1 MTIRNVRDHGQRFR
15 PRMACLKKVESVVLE
30 MQDPK
35 TGVKSQN
42 QRLVITT
49 IPHAVTGEDIVAWI
63 ANRFKT
69 NTLEARAVGT
79 MMVAFGYIYP
89 LQDHKRL
96 ILKPDTSLYRFQT
109 PYFWP
114 AQQWPVED
122 TDYAIYLAKRNIR
135 KKGMLELYEQATRGT
150 SASQHALVL
159 PYRLEYA
166 WSTSLYIDAAGK
178 ERKKPDRV
186 VFECQERA
194 YWVVHRPPPGTVSAM
209 DYGTDRMVDPNM
221 EEVKKKT
228 SDYYR
233 RIIMFTQQ
241 CIMRPR
247 VKSSVSIGALVKYST
262 TYKEH
267 DPFLHSSL
275 PSNPWLTDDVTYWAL
290 NLPNVET
297 PTKMRVERWTFS
309 FGELLTDPRGRADFR
324 LFLKKEFSGENLAFW
339 EACEDLKW
347 GAAETMKEKA
357 QQIYKTFLAR
367 GAPRWINIDGKTME
381 ITVKGLSHP
390 HRYVLDAAQ
399 THIYMLMKKD
409 SYGRYLKSPVFK
421 DTQKK
426 AIAPEAHRFS
436 DAQLEQNAKRRR
448 PSLSPIILRQQ
459 EEEQKAKLAASGPVD
474 ITQLCRFTA
483 PVPHLAVYTGICEAT
498 SPGLMTLPNSAAC
511 PSPISVAI
519 DSTPASE
526 RRFDGNGGPSS
537 SHFPSIAEV
546 SISEEENQL
555 PAPKSRMS
563 LSLTRL
569 LRRGCNAPSVFASL
583 SPKCAVTTGGG
594 KVQPLGVEPL
604 AQPQPRR
611 IANFFQIKV
620 DIPPECRI
628 YPIDSEDEEDD
639 SPDTARGT
647 VKEIICPWETIT
659 KQDGAG

>member
-1 MTIRNVRDHGQRFR
+1 
-15 PRMACLKKVESVVLE
+15 

-35 TGVKSQN
+35 SGVKSQT

-49 IPHAVTGEDIVAWI
+49 IPHAITGEDIVAWI
-63 ANRFKT
+63 VNRFKIDAT
-69 NTLEARAVGT
+69 EARAMGT

-135 KKGMLELYEQATRGT
+135 KKGMLELYEQE
-150 SASQHALVL
+150 Q
-159 PYRLEYA
+159 YN
-166 WSTSLYIDAAGK
+166 SLYKWMNHKWDFIVMQAKEQYRAGK

-186 VFECQERA
+186 VFDCQERA
-194 YWVVHRPPPGTVSAM
+194 YWVVHRPPVRNIWTEYRP
-209 DYGTDRMVDPNM
+209 YGQF
-221 EEVKKKT
+221 K
-228 SDYYR
+228 
-233 RIIMFTQQ
+233 
-241 CIMRPR
+241 PR
-247 VKSSVSIGALVKYST
+247 VKSSVSIGAIVKYAT

-267 DPFLHSSL
+267 DPLLHSCL
-275 PSNPWLTDDVTYWAL
+275 PSNPWLTDDLVL
-290 NLPNVET
+290 IKHLIKVEC
-297 PTKMRVERWTFS
+297 WTFS
-309 FGELLTDPRGRADFR
+309 FGELLMDPRGRADFR

-367 GAPRWINIDGKTME
+367 GAPRWINIDGKTMD
-381 ITVKGLSHP
+381 ITVKGLAHP
-390 HRYVLDAAQ
+390 HCYVLDAAQ

-421 DTQKK
+421 ETQRK
-426 AIAPEAHRFS
+426 AIAPEPHRFT
-436 DAQLEQNAKRRR
+436 RR

-483 PVPHLAVYTGICEAT
+483 PVPHLAVYTGICEAQST
-498 SPGLMTLPNSAAC
+498 ASPGLMTLPNSAAC

-537 SHFPSIAEV
+537 SHFPSIAEASV
-546 SISEEENQL
+546 SEEENQT
-555 PAPKSRMS
+555 PALKSRMTLS
-563 LSLTRL
+563 LSRL
-569 LRRGCNAPSVFASL
+569 LRRGCNGPSVFASL
-583 SPKCAVTTGGG
+583 SPKCAVVSGGG

-639 SPDTARGT
+639 SPNAARGG
-647 VKEIICPWETIT
+647 VKEIICPWETVT
-659 KQDGAG
+659 KKDGAG

>member
-1 MTIRNVRDHGQRFR
+1 QTINQQGERCEMCTQ
-15 PRMACLKKVESVVLE
+15 AVENVVLE

-35 TGVKSQN
+35 TGVKSQT

-49 IPHAVTGEDIVAWI
+49 IPHAITGEDIVAWI
-63 ANRFKT
+63 ANRFKIDAT
-69 NTLEARAVGT
+69 EARAMGT

-96 ILKPDTSLYRFQT
+96 MLKPDTSLYRFQT

-135 KKGMLELYEQATRGT
+135 KKGMLELYEQEQYNNLYKWMNHKWDFIVMQAKE
-150 SASQHALVL
+150 Q
-159 PYRLEYA
+159 YR
-166 WSTSLYIDAAGK
+166 AGK

-186 VFECQERA
+186 VFDCQERA

-209 DYGTDRMVDPNM
+209 DYGHDRMVDPNM
-221 EEVKKKT
+221 EEVKVC
-228 SDYYR
+228 
-233 RIIMFTQQ
+233 IMFTQQ

-247 VKSSVSIGALVKYST
+247 VKSSVSIGALVKYTT

-267 DPFLHSSL
+267 DPFLHACL
-275 PSNPWLTDDVTYWAL
+275 PSNPWLTDDVTYWTL
-290 NLPNVET
+290 NMPNVEI

-309 FGELLTDPRGRADFR
+309 FGELLMDPRGRADFR

-367 GAPRWINIDGKTME
+367 GAPRWINIDGKTMD
-381 ITVKGLSHP
+381 ITVKGLAHP

-399 THIYMLMKKD
+399 THIYMLMKKVSD
-409 SYGRYLKSPVFK
+409 LIPQSSRKLKRSE
-421 DTQKK
+421 TQL
-426 AIAPEAHRFS
+426 
-436 DAQLEQNAKRRR
+436 D
-448 PSLSPIILRQQ
+448 PIILRQQ

-483 PVPHLAVYTGICEAT
+483 PVPHLAVYTGICEAQST
-498 SPGLMTLPNSAAC
+498 ASPGFMTLPNSAAC

-537 SHFPSIAEV
+537 SHFPSIAEASV
-546 SISEEENQL
+546 SEEENQP
-555 PAPKSRMS
+555 PAPKSRMALS
-563 LSLTRL
+563 LSRL

-583 SPKCAVTTGGG
+583 SPKCAVASGGG

-611 IANFFQIKV
+611 IAKLVLALFGLILM
-620 DIPPECRI
+620 
-628 YPIDSEDEEDD
+628 
-639 SPDTARGT
+639 
-647 VKEIICPWETIT
+647 
-659 KQDGAG
+659 

>member
-1 MTIRNVRDHGQRFR
+1 MTIKNVRDHGQRYR
-15 PRMACLKKVESVVLE
+15 PRMACLKKVENVVLE

-35 TGVKSQN
+35 TGVKSQT

-49 IPHAVTGEDIVAWI
+49 IPHAITGEDIVAWI
-63 ANRFKT
+63 ANRFKIDAT
-69 NTLEARAVGT
+69 
-79 MMVAFGYIYP
+79 
-89 LQDHKRL
+89 
-96 ILKPDTSLYRFQT
+96 
-109 PYFWP
+109 
-114 AQQWPVED
+114 
-122 TDYAIYLAKRNIR
+122 AIYLAKRNIR
-135 KKGMLELYEQATRGT
+135 KKGMLELYEQEQYNNLYKWMNHKWDFIVMQAKE
-150 SASQHALVL
+150 Q
-159 PYRLEYA
+159 YR
-166 WSTSLYIDAAGK
+166 AGK

-186 VFECQERA
+186 VFDCQERA

-209 DYGTDRMVDPNM
+209 DYGHDRMVDPNM
-221 EEVKKKT
+221 EEKKT
-228 SDYYR
+228 PDYYR

-247 VKSSVSIGALVKYST
+247 VKSSVSIGALVKYTT

-267 DPFLHSSL
+267 DPFLHACL
-275 PSNPWLTDDVTYWAL
+275 PSNPWLTDDVTYWTL
-290 NLPNVET
+290 NMP
-297 PTKMRVERWTFS
+297 
-309 FGELLTDPRGRADFR
+309 
-324 LFLKKEFSGENLAFW
+324 
-339 EACEDLKW
+339 
-347 GAAETMKEKA
+347 
-357 QQIYKTFLAR
+357 KTFLAR
-367 GAPRWINIDGKTME
+367 GAPRWINIDGKTMD
-381 ITVKGLSHP
+381 ITVKGLAHP

-409 SYGRYLKSPVFK
+409 SFGRYLKSPVFK
-421 DTQKK
+421 ETQKK
-426 AIAPEAHRFS
+426 AIAPEPQRFTET
-436 DAQLEQNAKRRR
+436 QLEQNAKRRR

-483 PVPHLAVYTGICEAT
+483 PVPHLAVYTGICEAQST
-498 SPGLMTLPNSAAC
+498 ASPGFMTLPNSAAC

-537 SHFPSIAEV
+537 SHFPSIAEASV
-546 SISEEENQL
+546 SEEENQP
-555 PAPKSRMS
+555 PAPKSRMALS
-563 LSLTRL
+563 LSRL

-583 SPKCAVTTGGG
+583 SPKCAVASGGG

-639 SPDTARGT
+639 SPDTARGG
-647 VKEIICPWETIT
+647 VKEIICPWETVT
-659 KQDGAG
+659 KQEGTG